1 MAMPNNQRRTSKLT
15 QMPHPAVASP
25 QVQEKPQEALS
36 EASKAQV
43 VEELAS
49 KGVEVSETNGKVV
62 LSRSISKSAKDI
74 EDPRERMPGIYTRA
88 SEAARIREAFQRN
101 RIDEGYESLSDFFYK
116 AAIKEVR
123 RLEKKYNDGETY
135 EGIGNLKAGRPS
147 KF

>member
-1 MAMPNNQRRTSKLT
+1 MSSNVERRKSPLSAM
-15 QMPHPAVASP
+15 HPAVSHP
-25 QVQEKPQEALS
+25 QAPVEPQEALP
-36 EASKAQV
+36 ERSKAQT
-43 VEELAS
+43 VEDLAS
-49 KGVEVSETNGKVV
+49 HDGETSEAISKVV
-62 LSRSISKSAKDI
+62 TSKKSSKPAKDV

-123 RLEKKYNDGETY
+123 RLEKRYNEGKEY

>member
-1 MAMPNNQRRTSKLT
+1 MSSNVERRKSSLSAM
-15 QMPHPAVASP
+15 HPAVSRPQAS
-25 QVQEKPQEALS
+25 VEPQEALPGN
-36 EASKAQV
+36 SKAQT
-43 VEELAS
+43 VEDHQTAHDG
-49 KGVEVSETNGKVV
+49 KTSEATSKVV
-62 LSRSISKSAKDI
+62 TSKKSSKPAKDV

-123 RLEKKYNDGETY
+123 RLEKRYNEGKEY

>member
-1 MAMPNNQRRTSKLT
+1 MSVSKNQRRSSSLT
-15 QMPHPAVASP
+15 QMHPATSRPQDLLETKETVQSPLDSPVAKEE
-25 QVQEKPQEALS
+25 V
-36 EASKAQV
+36 SKV
-43 VEELAS
+43 T
-49 KGVEVSETNGKVV
+49 EVSEATGQAPE
-62 LSRSISKSAKDI
+62 SKAAAKPKKDL